1 MKFCKVEFMCVLMK
15 EHSTPTH
22 SAPIMVFALV
32 EDLGK
37 IIIYDLAGHERE
49 SSVGYESCVPEA
61 A

>member
-1 MKFCKVEFMCVLMK
+1 MCVLN
-15 EHSTPTH
+15 EGAFNTHPPAPT
-22 SAPIMVFALV
+22 MVFALV

-49 SSVGYESCVPEA
+49 SSVGYESHVPEA

>member
-1 MKFCKVEFMCVLMK
+1 MLMK
-15 EHSTPTH
+15 EHSTPLT
-22 SAPIMVFALV
+22 MVFALV

>member
-1 MKFCKVEFMCVLMK
+1 MK

-22 SAPIMVFALV
+22 SAPTMVFALV

-37 IIIYDLAGHERE
+37 IIIMTLQDMRE
-49 SSVGYESCVPEA
+49 SSVGYESRVPEA

>member
-1 MKFCKVEFMCVLMK
+1 VLMK
-15 EHSTPTH
+15 ELSTSTH
-22 SAPIMVFALV
+22 SAPTMVFALV

-49 SSVGYESCVPEA
+49 SSVGYESSVQEA